1 MDRLRK
7 WLDQAS
13 MWCFINQYLVA
24 SIMCFLIAGAL
35 ALVILTINFG

>member
-7 WLDQAS
+7 WLEQAS

-24 SIMCFLIAGAL
+24 SIICFLVAGAL
-35 ALVILTINFG
+35 ALFILAIN